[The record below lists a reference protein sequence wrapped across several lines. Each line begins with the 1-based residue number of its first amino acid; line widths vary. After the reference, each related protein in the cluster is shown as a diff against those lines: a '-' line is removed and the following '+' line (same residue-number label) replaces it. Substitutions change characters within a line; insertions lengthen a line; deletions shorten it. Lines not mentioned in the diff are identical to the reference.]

1 MERLCLQIK
10 DLQGEW
16 TNAIFDVRT
25 GFISL
30 SSVGGWFISRSER
43 CVSGVLGPVPFG
55 KEIALVHSP
64 CKSLICNSLVAEAF
78 PCKACP
84 KEHSTLRQLGSCI
97 EDVKGT
103 VHSNL
108 CCARHGKDLRS
119 NAQVGGNGALV
130 GTGRTRIKALQDE
143 IINGIERNSLRWE
156 INKESITCLT
166 KKNYTPKGSLT

>member
-108 CCARHGKDLRS
+108 CCARHGKDLPS
-119 NAQVGGNGALV
+119 NAQVRGNGALV
-130 GTGRTRIKALQDE
+130 GTGKEYESGLCLSAIKKSKQRERGTRAKRGVEKKIHIKR
-143 IINGIERNSLRWE
+143 G
-156 INKESITCLT
+156 
-166 KKNYTPKGSLT
+166 